1 MWIGP
6 VDSARLV
13 CPASFN
19 FRSGVNGMDSWKH
32 SGSATVSRLAFS
44 GTWCEWP
51 LDTLWGRYLMC
62 DDVPVVL
69 DQI

>member
-1 MWIGP
+1 
-6 VDSARLV
+6 
-13 CPASFN
+13 
-19 FRSGVNGMDSWKH
+19 MDSWKH
-32 SGSATVSRLAFS
+32 SGSATASRLAFS
-44 GTWCEWP
+44 DTWCEWP